1 MSVIFL
7 CERCQ
12 KPILMKVRAT
22 TKKPR
27 RFCSRQCRRQYH
39 ESHAEDRFL
48 RFVDPST
55 GPDGCWPWIGAR
67 SGSPNHRYGFFT
79 AWRNGVRKQGC
90 AHRFA
95 YEFAF
100 GPIPKGMLVCH
111 KCDNP
116 LCVNPTHLF
125 IGTPRDNTQDAITKG
140 RLATGE
146 RSGSYLHKTSY
157 QGEHNGSAKLTEEK
171 VIQIRQLHSQ
181 RYPISLSRLAILF
194 HVCRTTIKEVLNRK
208 TWAHI

>member
-1 MSVIFL
+1 
-7 CERCQ
+7 
-12 KPILMKVRAT
+12 MKVRAT

-39 ESHAEDRFL
+39 ESHAQARFL
-48 RFVDPST
+48 TFVDQSGGPKACWLWLGAQASSPSH
-55 GPDGCWPWIGAR
+55 P
-67 SGSPNHRYGFFT
+67 YGFFT
-79 AWRNGVRKQGC
+79 AWQNGVRKQGG

-100 GPIPKGMLVCH
+100 GPILKDLLVCH

-116 LCVNPTHLF
+116 LCVNPAHLF
-125 IGTPRDNTQDAITKG
+125 TGTHKDNTQDAMTKG
-140 RLATGE
+140 RLAMGD
-146 RSGSYLHKTSY
+146 RSGSHLHKTSY
-157 QGEHNGSAKLTEEK
+157 QGEHNGSAKLTAEN
-171 VIQIRQLHSQ
+171 VMQIRQLHSQ
-181 RYPISLSRLAILF
+181 QHPISLSKLALLF